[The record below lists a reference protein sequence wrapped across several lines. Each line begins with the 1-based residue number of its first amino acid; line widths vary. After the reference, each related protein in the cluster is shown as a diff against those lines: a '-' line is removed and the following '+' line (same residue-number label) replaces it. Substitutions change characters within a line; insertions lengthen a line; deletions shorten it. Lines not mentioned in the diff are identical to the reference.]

1 MAENKDRKAWVDAQL
16 KARGLEATA
25 ENRKQLREEYLSLE
39 TGDLTESAIN
49 TIRTMFPA
57 YAYLLDADGGGFGAD
72 VRSTIV
78 KAVLQDYDPN
88 RLLAELQ
95 GTAYFKTTSGNQ
107 RAFDALRQ
115 GDKDAR
121 TQTYVE
127 TITNEYGRGNLT
139 DVQVNQIA
147 QSAARNGLQGIQL
160 RNYVFTQFI
169 NMQAKPG
176 AAPMA
181 GAERDAVVALGAKY
195 YIKPTDS
202 DINAVATGVLG
213 VDDLEARYRTETKS
227 LYPHLSQLID
237 SGSSLRDIAAPYV
250 RAAQEILGVN
260 EDEVDLFS
268 ASSKFRLALDSMGPD
283 GNPRRMTVSEW
294 VRKLRTDPNFGYQYT
309 PQANQDATNIALSVA
324 RTFGKMM

>member
-1 MAENKDRKAWVDAQL
+1 MAENKDRKAWVEAQL
-16 KARGLEATA
+16 KSRGLTDNAK
-25 ENRKQLREEYLSLE
+25 NRQDLRKEYASLE

-121 TQTYVE
+121 TQTYVD
-127 TITNEYGRGNLT
+127 TIINEYGRGSLT
-139 DVQVNQIA
+139 DPQLRQIA
-147 QSAARNGLQGIQL
+147 QGAARNGLQGVQL
-160 RNYVFTQFI
+160 RNYVFSQYLNT
-169 NMQAKPG
+169 AGKPG
-176 AAPMA
+176 AAPQA
-181 GAERDAVVALGAKY
+181 GVERDQVIAMGSKY
-195 YIKPTDS
+195 YIRPTDA

-213 VDDLEARYRTETKS
+213 IDDLEARYKTETKS

-237 SGSSLRDIAAPYV
+237 SGSSLRDIASPYV
-250 RAAQEILGVN
+250 RAAVEILGVN

-268 ASSKFRLALDSMGPD
+268 TSSKYRSALDSIGPD
-283 GNPRRMTVSEW
+283 GNPRRMSLSEW
-294 VRKLRTDPNFGYQYT
+294 VRTLRTDEKFGYQYT
-309 PQANQDATNIALSVA
+309 TQANQDATNIALSIA
-324 RTFGKMM
+324 RAFGKVM

>member
-16 KARGLEATA
+16 KARGLESTPQ
-25 ENRKQLREEYLSLE
+25 NRKDLRAEYASLE

-57 YAYLLDADGGGFGAD
+57 YGYLLDADGGGFGAD
-72 VRSTIV
+72 VRSIIV

-95 GTAYFKTTSGNQ
+95 GTTYFKTTSGNQ
-107 RAFDALRQ
+107 RTFDGLRQ

-121 TQTYVE
+121 ITTYVE
-127 TITNEYGRGNLT
+127 TITNEYGRGNLN
-139 DVQVNQIA
+139 DAQVRQIA
-147 QSAARNGLQGIQL
+147 QSAARNGLQGVQL
-160 RNYVFTQFI
+160 RNYVFSQFV

-176 AAPMA
+176 AAPVA

-195 YIKPTDS
+195 YIRPTAS
-202 DINAVATGVLG
+202 DINSVMTGVIG
-213 VDDLEARYRTETKS
+213 IDDLESRYRTETKS
-227 LYPHLSQLID
+227 LYPHLTQLID
-237 SGSSLRDIAAPYV
+237 AGSSLRDIASPYV

-268 ASSKFRLALDSMGPD
+268 TTSKYRSALDSLGPD
-283 GNPRRMTVSEW
+283 GSPRRMTLSEW
-294 VRKLRTDPNFGYQYT
+294 ARMLRTDPNFGYQYT
-309 PQANQDATNIALSVA
+309 PQANQDATSIALSIA
-324 RTFGKMM
+324 RTFGKVM